1 MGHHMMT
8 DAPIDPNDP
17 RARLHHAIRR
27 CFSTSIATY
36 YRRNPQWFDD
46 ERGRKGVSA
55 MLGLMHE
62 ILNVIDGF
70 QICEHGDRRAKR
82 EGE

>member
-1 MGHHMMT
+1 MF
-8 DAPIDPNDP
+8 DPIDPSNPLTTP

-27 CFSTSIATY
+27 CFSSSIAVY
-36 YRRNPQWFDD
+36 YRNNPQWFDD

-55 MLGLMHE
+55 MLALMHE
-62 ILNVIDGF
+62 ILKTIDDY
-70 QICEHGDRRAKR
+70 EVHEMGDHRARR